1 MKDLEVIHESKG
13 RRFLFAVETSDK
25 LADYT
30 KYEELRYEIWKD
42 PDDNFSAARNMA
54 GENIFNDG
62 SSLYIGIYIEGENGG
77 FPRNR
82 EHLVGFSYGYVGIR
96 DLNIGYRN
104 PANLEFYSQ
113 YASVKPDFKKYG
125 LGLFLKQFQRQKV
138 IGILGIN
145 TITCTFDPLTGVN
158 AYRNFHIFGME
169 VIAYKEAF
177 YKGFA
182 GKLNRAD
189 VPSDRLFV
197 SWDLNKEIMRPEY
210 DLDLLLGENRLIIYS
225 ESREVKGKTG
235 QVCLPLVKK
244 SGCPLGNILLIEI
257 PYDFYTMLQ
266 ETDVLDKEVRN
277 IPVDWRK
284 KTNEAFSSIL
294 KDGYKIID
302 FRYKKI
308 KDRMRDFYVL
318 SKDIK

>member
-1 MKDLEVIHESKG
+1 MIHESKG

-30 KYEELRYEIWKD
+30 KYEELRYKIWED

-62 SSLYIGIYIEGENGG
+62 SSLYIGIFIEDKNGG
-77 FPRNR
+77 FPRNI

-113 YASVKPDFKKYG
+113 YASVSLDFQKYG
-125 LGLFLKQFQRQKV
+125 LGFFLKQFQRQKV
-138 IGILGIN
+138 MEIFGIN

-169 VIAYKEAF
+169 LIAYKEAF
-177 YKGFA
+177 YEGFA
-182 GKLNRAD
+182 GKLNRVD
-189 VPSDRLFV
+189 VPSDRFFV
-197 SWDLNKEIMRPEY
+197 SWDLKKKIKKPEY
-210 DLDLLLGENRLIIYS
+210 DLELLLEEDRLIVYS
-225 ESREVKGKTG
+225 ESREVRGKTG
-235 QVCLPLVKK
+235 QVCLPVAKK
-244 SGCPLGNILLIEI
+244 RGCSLDSFMLIEI
-257 PYDFYTMLQ
+257 PYDFYAILQ
-266 ETDVLDKEVRN
+266 DTDVLDNEVRN

-284 KTNEAFSSIL
+284 KTKEAFCSIL

-308 KDRMRDFYVL
+308 KERMRDFYVL
-318 SKDIK
+318 SKGMK

>member
-1 MKDLEVIHESKG
+1 MRDLEVIHELKG

-25 LADYT
+25 LADYA
-30 KYEELRYEIWKD
+30 KFEELRYEIWED

-62 SSLYIGIYIEGENGG
+62 SSLYIGIYIEGKNGG
-77 FPRNR
+77 FPKNR
-82 EHLVGFSYGYVGIR
+82 EHLIGFSYGYVGII

-113 YASVKPDFKKYG
+113 YASVKTGFQKYG
-125 LGLFLKQFQRQKV
+125 LGFFLKQFQRQKV
-138 IGILGIN
+138 IEILGIN

-182 GKLNRAD
+182 GKLNRVD

-197 SWDLNKEIMRPEY
+197 SWDLKKEIKRPKY
-210 DLDLLLGENRLIIYS
+210 DLELLLEEDRLIVYS
-225 ESREVKGKTG
+225 ESREVRGKTG
-235 QVCLPLVKK
+235 QVCLPVAKK
-244 SGCPLGNILLIEI
+244 GSYSLCNIMLIEI
-257 PYDFYTMLQ
+257 PYDFYTVLQ

-277 IPVDWRK
+277 IPVYWRK
-284 KTNEAFSSIL
+284 KTKEAFCSIL

-318 SKDIK
+318 SKGRK

>member
-1 MKDLEVIHESKG
+1 VIHESKG

-30 KYEELRYEIWKD
+30 KFEELRYEIWED

-62 SSLYIGIYIEGENGG
+62 SSLYIGIYIEDKNGG

-125 LGLFLKQFQRQKV
+125 LGFFLKQFQRQKV

-145 TITCTFDPLTGVN
+145 TINCTFDPLTGVN
-158 AYRNFHIFGME
+158 AYRNFHIFRME

-182 GKLNRAD
+182 GKLNRVD

-197 SWDLNKEIMRPEY
+197 SWDLKKKIKRPEY
-210 DLDLLLGENRLIIYS
+210 NLDLLLEEDRLIIYS
-225 ESREVKGKTG
+225 ESREFRGKTG
-235 QVCLPLVKK
+235 EVCLPLAKK
-244 SGCPLGNILLIEI
+244 SGCSLGNIMLIEI
-257 PYDFYTMLQ
+257 PYDFYAMLQ

-284 KTNEAFSSIL
+284 KTKEAFCSIL
-294 KDGYKIID
+294 EDGYKIID

-308 KDRMRDFYVL
+308 KDRMRDFYIL
-318 SKDIK
+318 SKGMK